1 MQPAG
6 LRLEQAPPI
15 AVPFRFFLT
24 APAFLLAAAALL
36 AWSGAETFDA
46 RATPAA
52 LAITHLIT
60 LGYMAMVMLG
70 AMLQILPV
78 LAGAPVPGAR
88 IVARASHALL
98 VVGTAALAG
107 GFAFAAPTLTKLAA
121 WTLGAGFLVFLA
133 AVAFALT
140 RAAVRSATVIG
151 VMLAVVALA
160 ITVVLGLDLAAMH
173 GWGIAPPSF
182 AVRDLHPA
190 WGLAGWTGLLVA
202 GVAYQVVPMFQMTP
216 PYPPAMTRWFPA
228 AVFLVLAA
236 WSVATWYGEAP
247 TVAAT
252 LVVLLAGGYI
262 AFALTTL
269 VLQTH
274 RKRKVPDATLAFWQL
289 GMVSMALAAAVWC
302 VRAVRPEAPETLDLL
317 IGALAL
323 AGGAVSV
330 IAGMLY
336 KIVPFLGWFHL
347 QASVGPKGAP
357 HMKKFLGDS
366 PQQLHVRVHVVAVA
380 LLAAAAVWPTPL
392 VYPAAAALG
401 ASALVQLRNLALAA
415 RFYRAELA
423 RAPVVSRG

>member
-6 LRLEQAPPI
+6 LTLDQAPPI

-24 APAFLLAAAALL
+24 APVFLLAAAALL
-36 AWSGAETFDA
+36 AWSGAEAFDA

-52 LAITHLIT
+52 LAVTHLVT

-88 IVARASHALL
+88 VVAAGSHALL
-98 VVGTAALAG
+98 CVGAAALAG
-107 GFAFAAPTLTKLAA
+107 GFALALPALTKLAA
-121 WTLGAGFLVFLA
+121 WTLGAAFVLFLG
-133 AVAFALT
+133 AVAMALA
-140 RAAVRSATVIG
+140 RVAVRSATVVG
-151 VMLAVVALA
+151 MTLAAVALA
-160 ITVVLGLDLAAMH
+160 ITVALGLALAAMH
-173 GWGIAPPSF
+173 GWGVALPSF
-182 AVRDLHPA
+182 SIRELHPA

-228 AVFLVLAA
+228 AVFALLVA
-236 WSVATWYGEAP
+236 WSVAKWHGGVP
-247 TVAAT
+247 TLAAT
-252 LVVLLAGGYI
+252 LAVFLAGGYI

-269 VLQTH
+269 VLQTQ
-274 RKRKVPDATLAFWQL
+274 RRRRVPDATLAFWQL
-289 GMVSMALAAAVWC
+289 GMASIAVAAAVWC
-302 VRAVRPEAPETLDLL
+302 VRAVRPETPDALDLL
-317 IGALAL
+317 IGILTI
-323 AGGAVSV
+323 AGGAVAV

-347 QASVGPKGAP
+347 QASIGPKGAP

-366 PQQLHVRVHVVAVA
+366 PQQLHVRVHTVAVVA
-380 LLAAAAVWPTPL
+380 LAAAALWPRPL
-392 VYPAAAALG
+392 IYVAAAALG

-423 RAPVVSRG
+423 RAPKAG